1 MGTSVSTLTE
11 VNIANSDWSIDPF
24 SPFQVQNYG
33 VFAFL
38 ANVRNNF
45 MLAPVSYHPGLPD
58 GHESIEQIINMLG
71 DKGFVS
77 RYPYGILEGYFQV
90 HVYLSDLVKF
100 NYDQQFEDRRNY
112 ACWPPD
118 FKDSVEPGDG
128 VITTYREL
136 LGEKYFDDLNSLKNI
151 SRQGD
156 VRIIL
161 AFESVL

>member
-11 VNIANSDWSIDPF
+11 VKTDNGDWSIDTF
-24 SPFQVQNYG
+24 SPFQAQNYG

-45 MLAPVSYHPGLPD
+45 MLTPVSFHPGLPE
-58 GHESIEQIINMLG
+58 GHESIEQIINLLG

-77 RYPYGILEGYFQV
+77 RYPYNILEGHYQV
-90 HVYLSDLVKF
+90 HVYLSDLIKF
-100 NYDQQFEDRRNY
+100 DYDQHFEDLRNY
-112 ACWPPD
+112 GPGFD
-118 FKDSVEPGDG
+118 HSVEPGKG
-128 VITTYREL
+128 VMTTYREL
-136 LGEKYFDDLNSLKNI
+136 LGQKYFDDLESLKNI
-151 SRQGD
+151 GERCD